1 MQAEQLIKLGLPISL
16 ALHLGIFG
24 GFTLFAAEARPL
36 AEAKVIPVEIL
47 SIAPETNVS
56 AAIIPPKKQVIPEEQ
71 PEIMTTPTPIE
82 NAQEVAPE
90 IKVAPQEQP
99 VEKQAEITPEVE
111 IEEEPED
118 TPEPE
123 PEVEIDPTLEPE
135 PQPEAAPVAEAEPDP
150 TPEPPSFDLDA
161 LSGLIDKTRETA
173 PEANQQIALQNET
186 AQARYEEI
194 SRQAEGEGSGL
205 SATEADL
212 VANAMHKC
220 WRMPAAAKDAENLRV
235 RLNVKLVI
243 GGFVESVTLIDQA
256 ASRRLSP
263 GNEYWDV
270 AERSAIAAVNKCA
283 PYNFLPEERYGIWRE
298 LILNLRPQL

>member
-1 MQAEQLIKLGLPISL
+1 MKLGLPISL
-16 ALHLGIFG
+16 ALHVGIFG
-24 GFTLFAAEARPL
+24 GFTLFAPKLTPL
-36 AEAKVIPVEIL
+36 AEAVVIPVEIL
-47 SIAPETNVS
+47 TVAPETNVS
-56 AAIIPPKKQVIPEEQ
+56 AAIKPPKKEVVPEEQ
-71 PEIMTTPTPIE
+71 PEIMTSPTPVE
-82 NAQEVAPE
+82 NAEEVAPE
-90 IKVAPQEQP
+90 VRITPKEKP
-99 VEKQAEITPEVE
+99 VIKQAEITPEVE
-111 IEEEPED
+111 IEEDPEVL
-118 TPEPE
+118 PEPE
-123 PEVEIDPTLEPE
+123 IKIDPTLEPQ
-135 PQPEAAPVAEAEPDP
+135 PQPAPIIETEPEVDP

-194 SRQAEGEGSGL
+194 SRRAEGEGSGL

-243 GGFVESVTLIDQA
+243 GGHVESVRLIDQA

-263 GNEYWDV
+263 GNQYWDV

-283 PYNFLPEERYGIWRE
+283 PYDFLPEARYGVWRE
-298 LILNLRPQL
+298 LNLNLRPQL

>member
-1 MQAEQLIKLGLPISL
+1 MKLGLPISL
-16 ALHLGIFG
+16 ALHLGVFG
-24 GFTLFAAEARPL
+24 GFAFFAPKAKPL
-36 AEAKVIPVEIL
+36 PEAKVIPVEIL
-47 SIAPETNVS
+47 TVAPETNVS
-56 AAIIPPKKQVIPEEQ
+56 AAIKPPKKVIIPEEQ
-71 PEIMTTPTPIE
+71 PEIMTSPTPME
-82 NAQEVAPE
+82 NAEEVAPDV
-90 IKVAPQEQP
+90 KVAPKEQP
-99 VEKQAEITPEVE
+99 VEKQVEISPEVVD
-111 IEEEPED
+111 EEVEAV
-118 TPEPE
+118 PEPE
-123 PEVEIDPTLEPE
+123 PEPEPE
-135 PQPEAAPVAEAEPDP
+135 PA
-150 TPEPPSFDLDA
+150 SFDLDA

-173 PEANQQIALQNET
+173 PEANQQVALQNET
-186 AQARYEEI
+186 AQARYAEI
-194 SRQAEGEGSGL
+194 SRQAEGVGSGL

-212 VANAMHKC
+212 VANAMQKC

-283 PYNFLPEERYGIWRE
+283 PYDILPEERYGVWRE

>member
-1 MQAEQLIKLGLPISL
+1 MTS
-16 ALHLGIFG
+16 
-24 GFTLFAAEARPL
+24 EAP
-36 AEAKVIPVEIL
+36 
-47 SIAPETNVS
+47 
-56 AAIIPPKKQVIPEEQ
+56 
-71 PEIMTTPTPIE
+71 ME
-82 NAQEVAPE
+82 NAEEIAPE
-90 IKVAPQEQP
+90 IKVTPQEQP
-99 VEKQAEITPEVE
+99 VEKQVEITPEVVD
-111 IEEEPED
+111 EEVE
-118 TPEPE
+118 TIPEP
-123 PEVEIDPTLEPE
+123 
-135 PQPEAAPVAEAEPDP
+135 EPDP

-173 PEANQQIALQNET
+173 PEANQQIALQNEA

-212 VANAMHKC
+212 VANAMQKC
-220 WRMPAAAKDAENLRV
+220 WRMPAAAKDAENLLV

-243 GGFVESVTLIDQA
+243 GGFVESVNLIDQS

-283 PYNFLPEERYGIWRE
+283 PYDFLPEERYGIWRE